1 MTASSKFTAA
11 AFAGAVALAV
21 SGAAS
26 ADETE
31 VEVPAGPGQALSLAD
46 DAPADAQEAFQ
57 SWIDGERVR
66 RRNREQCFGI
76 ALAGEN
82 DCAAGAGTSCQGT
95 STIDYQGNAW
105 TYAPRGVC
113 DYIVTPAGP
122 GSTEEL
128 DRNNPA

>member
-1 MTASSKFTAA
+1 MTASKNIAAA
-11 AFAGAVALAV
+11 AFAGAVALAM
-21 SGAAS
+21 SAAAS
-26 ADETE
+26 ADETD
-31 VEVPAGPGQALSLAD
+31 VAIPAGPGDSLSLAE
-46 DAPADAQEAFQ
+46 DAPAEAREAFDA
-57 SWIDGERVR
+57 WIGGERVR

-113 DYIVTPAGP
+113 NFIVTPEGL
-122 GSTEEL
+122 GSTDEL
-128 DRNNPA
+128 ERNNPV